1 MSAGPPSTG
10 PGAPVRARGSAAAKS
25 ATVRVMTVPL
35 MAVLVTAVRA
45 GRGRAVPALGWSEFS
60 PYARRG
66 AGLVRGQAA

>member
-1 MSAGPPSTG
+1 
-10 PGAPVRARGSAAAKS
+10 
-25 ATVRVMTVPL
+25 
-35 MAVLVTAVRA
+35 MAVLLTAVRA